1 MDTQARRHTGVKTK
15 YDAAGGSPHVFVLS
29 DVRIVRFGLGEL
41 LRTARMHWNVTIGAS
56 VGDAIAAHTSTSG
69 NESTG
74 STATSLDM
82 VLLDMSM
89 THALDCAREL
99 NANRECR
106 IVAFAAVD
114 SDEALLAY
122 VEAGIVGF
130 VSREGSVADLI
141 ATVESALAGEAWL
154 SPRLTGT
161 LMRRLAELRSTH
173 EPAAPSLA
181 LTQREREI
189 LRLIDEGLSNKQIA
203 ARLVI
208 ELATVK
214 IHVHHILE
222 KTHAHRRGEAAAF
235 LRRGSR
241 AI

>member
-1 MDTQARRHTGVKTK
+1 MDTQARKQSGEKMT
-15 YDAAGGSPHVFVLS
+15 YDASGRPPHVFVMS
-29 DVRIVRFGLGEL
+29 DVRIVRFGLCEL
-41 LRTARMHWNVTIGAS
+41 LRAARMDWNVTMGAS
-56 VGDAIAAHTSTSG
+56 AGDAVASHTSTLG
-69 NESTG
+69 NGNTG
-74 STATSLDM
+74 SASTRFD
-82 VLLDMSM
+82 VVVLDMSM
-89 THALDCAREL
+89 KDALDCAREL
-99 NANRECR
+99 SANRECCV
-106 IVAFAAVD
+106 VAFAAVD
-114 SDEALLAY
+114 SDDALLAY

-141 ATVESALAGEAWL
+141 ATVESALSGEAWL

-173 EPAAPSLA
+173 EPAAPSLG

-235 LRRGSR
+235 LRRSR
-241 AI
+241 RSI